1 MIDLDGTVHEPE
13 RSTVLLDL
21 DGTLVDTNYLHTSAW
36 YWAMQEAGH
45 DVPAA
50 WIHHRIGMGGEQLLD
65 ELIGPGDHEHVT
77 DGWRRRFRAVRSEAR
92 ALAGAGAL
100 VRAVAG
106 RGAQVVIASS
116 SEQEDVDALLALLDA
131 DDAISAVTTSA
142 DVGEAKPAP
151 DVFEVALAKV
161 GGRPSE
167 AIAVG
172 DSVWDVRAAARA
184 GIPCSGVLTGGIS
197 AAALLGEGAVE
208 VRRDPLDLAAH
219 LDDGA
224 LGRLLGG

>member
-1 MIDLDGTVHEPE
+1 M
-13 RSTVLLDL
+13 VLFDL
-21 DGTLVDTNYLHTSAW
+21 DGTLVDTNYLHTAAW

-50 WIHHRIGMGGEQLLD
+50 WIHHRIGMGGDQLLD
-65 ELIGPGDHEHVT
+65 ELIGPDDHEQVT
-77 DGWRRRFRAVRSEAR
+77 DGWRRRFRAVRPDAR

-100 VRAVAG
+100 LRAVAD
-106 RGAQVVIASS
+106 RGARVVVASS
-116 SEQEDVDALLALLDA
+116 SEQEDVDALLALLHA
-131 DDAISAVTTSA
+131 DDAITAVTTSA

-151 DVFEVALAKV
+151 DIFEVALAKV
-161 GGRPSE
+161 GGQPSD

-184 GIPCSGVLTGGIS
+184 GIPCIGVLTGGIS

-208 VRRDPLDLAAH
+208 VRKDPHELAAH
-219 LDDGA
+219 LDEGA
-224 LGRLLGG
+224 MSLLLNR